1 MAGRREEDA
10 RLEARSAERRC
21 MPMRHAPLKP
31 YASTID
37 ELKRVTLSWAQMDI
51 GTKSPGETA

>member
-1 MAGRREEDA
+1 
-10 RLEARSAERRC
+10 
-21 MPMRHAPLKP
+21 MRHAPLKP

-51 GTKSPGETA
+51 SGRGDRVTA